1 MLDLTE
7 LYAFK
12 DDKKFDDSD
21 TIEDLGSKQR
31 HNQENMTT
39 LMTKMI
45 KSYVELL
52 SRDKK
57 VIGLT
62 YDDIIE
68 KVTKAKEKEK
78 TTILDRISILS
89 DEEKELDGIFKKH
102 KMGEWDKGL
111 QKGLRIYQKDTY
123 DKEREE
129 MERMARVEAELGK
142 NDMVTAM
149 NKDIFQLDI
158 MDSQMEDERIEAEE
172 YGLDGLADDDD
183 YGDMDG
189 DEAY

>member
-1 MLDLTE
+1 
-7 LYAFK
+7 
-12 DDKKFDDSD
+12 
-21 TIEDLGSKQR
+21 
-31 HNQENMTT
+31 
-39 LMTKMI
+39 MI

-52 SRDKK
+52 HRDKK
-57 VIGLT
+57 IIGLT
-62 YDDIIE
+62 YNDVIE

-78 TTILDRISILS
+78 TTILDRISLLS
-89 DEEKELDGIFKKH
+89 DEEKELDGIFKNH

-111 QKGLRIYQKDTY
+111 QKGLRVYQQETY

-129 MERMARVEAELGK
+129 MERMARVETELGK

-149 NKDIFQLDI
+149 NKDIYQLDVI
-158 MDSQMEDERIEAEE
+158 DNHMEDERIEAEE
-172 YGLDGLADDDD
+172 YGMDDMVDDDD